1 MGGLSL
7 NLNSSNLKTKL
18 NKVDRSKFNIKSPL
32 NEILVGILLGDGHVQ
47 KRSLNGNSRFI
58 YAQSSLRLQHLNYFN
73 HILELFRPY
82 LSKNFNL
89 KNRNFTDKR
98 TNKIYS

>member
-47 KRSLNGNSRFI
+47 KRSLNGNSRFM
-58 YAQSSLRLQHLNYFN
+58 YGQSSLRIHHLHLPSPDPAPTLPF
-73 HILELFRPY
+73 
-82 LSKNFNL
+82 SL
-89 KNRNFTDKR
+89 KGEGLGEGRREKGEGQR
-98 TNKIYS
+98 VR

>member
-47 KRSLNGNSRFI
+47 KRSLNGNSRFM
-58 YAQSSLRLQHLNYFN
+58 YGQSSLRIHHL
-73 HILELFRPY
+73 HLPSPDPAPTLAPT
-82 LSKNFNL
+82 LAL
-89 KNRNFTDKR
+89 KGEGRREKGEGR
-98 TNKIYS
+98 REKGKG

>member
-47 KRSLNGNSRFI
+47 KRSLNGNSRFM
-58 YAQSSLRLQHLNYFN
+58 YGQSSLIIHHRHLPSPTLPQPFS
-73 HILELFRPY
+73 LA
-82 LSKNFNL
+82 L
-89 KNRNFTDKR
+89 KGEGRRAREKG
-98 TNKIYS
+98 

>member
-47 KRSLNGNSRFI
+47 KRSLNGNSRFM
-58 YAQSSLRLQHLNYFN
+58 YGQSSLIIHHRHLPSPTLPQPF
-73 HILELFRPY
+73 
-82 LSKNFNL
+82 SL
-89 KNRNFTDKR
+89 KGEERREKGKGEGR
-98 TNKIYS
+98 REKGEG

>member
-47 KRSLNGNSRFI
+47 KRSLNGNSRFM
-58 YAQSSLRLQHLNYFN
+58 YGQSSLRIHHL
-73 HILELFRPY
+73 HLPSPDPAPTLPQPLREKGEGRRE
-82 LSKNFNL
+82 KGEGQ
-89 KNRNFTDKR
+89 RVR
-98 TNKIYS
+98 

>member
-47 KRSLNGNSRFI
+47 KRSLNGNSRFM
-58 YAQSSLRLQHLNYFN
+58 YGQSSLRIHHL
-73 HILELFRPY
+73 HLPSPDPASTLPQPLREKGEGRRE
-82 LSKNFNL
+82 KGEGQ
-89 KNRNFTDKR
+89 RVR
-98 TNKIYS
+98 